1 MSKFDLNTKET
12 INKIRLERND
22 LAWIGI
28 EIQGT
33 NAIVKIVEADM
44 KPEIIQEDEYCNIV
58 ATKDAMIVKVNA
70 QNGVPVVKEGDV
82 VTKGTVLI
90 EGWLEGQYTGIRY
103 VHAKARFR
111 QKYGILKKLKN
122 H

>member
-33 NAIVKIVEADM
+33 NAIVKVVEADM

-58 ATKDAMIVKVNA
+58 ATKM
-70 QNGVPVVKEGDV
+70 Q
-82 VTKGTVLI
+82 
-90 EGWLEGQYTGIRY
+90 
-103 VHAKARFR
+103 
-111 QKYGILKKLKN
+111 
-122 H
+122 